1 MKTTL
6 HKLSMQALLVT
17 AAATGT
23 AWAAL
28 PPQTPAQQQAA
39 AAKKAQ
45 ADAQA
50 AKDKE
55 ALAASMDAVAARWRS
70 RAAQQGW
77 KSHAPVAI
85 AAAPAVPATPAAAA
99 AAAPAGAP
107 SGTPPVSRAAEAAN
121 NLALG
126 ATPGHGAAPRS
137 PEALAAAKVPVKSE
151 KLGTAP
157 ASRDVKAAPTQA
169 VPRST
174 GPTVQKGSPDAS
186 KK

>member
-6 HKLSMQALLVT
+6 HKLSMAAVL
-17 AAATGT
+17 AAAFAAGT

-45 ADAQA
+45 ADAQT

-55 ALAASMDAVAARWRS
+55 SLAASMDAVAARWRA

-85 AAAPAVPATPAAAA
+85 AAAPA
-99 AAAPAGAP
+99 APAVAAGAANP
-107 SGTPPVSRAAEAAN
+107 ASGTPPVSRAAEAAN
-121 NLALG
+121 NVALG
-126 ATPGHGAAPRS
+126 ATPGGGAAPRS

-157 ASRDVKAAPTQA
+157 ASRDVKAGPTQA
-169 VPRST
+169 VPHGT

>member
-1 MKTTL
+1 
-6 HKLSMQALLVT
+6 
-17 AAATGT
+17 
-23 AWAAL
+23 
-28 PPQTPAQQQAA
+28 
-39 AAKKAQ
+39 
-45 ADAQA
+45 
-50 AKDKE
+50 
-55 ALAASMDAVAARWRS
+55 VAA
-70 RAAQQGW
+70 
-77 KSHAPVAI
+77 
-85 AAAPAVPATPAAAA
+85 
-99 AAAPAGAP
+99 AP
-107 SGTPPVSRAAEAAN
+107 SGTAPVSRAAEAAN

-126 ATPGHGAAPRS
+126 ATPGNGAAPRS

>member
-6 HKLSMQALLVT
+6 HKLSMRAVLAAAAAVT
-17 AAATGT
+17 AAAAGT

-28 PPQTPAQQQAA
+28 PPPTPAQQQAA
-39 AAKKAQ
+39 AAKKTQ
-45 ADAQA
+45 ADAQT

-55 ALAASMDAVAARWRS
+55 SLAASMDALAARWRA

-77 KSHAPVAI
+77 KSHPPVAI
-85 AAAPAVPATPAAAA
+85 AAA
-99 AAAPAGAP
+99 APAPAP
-107 SGTPPVSRAAEAAN
+107 GTVAAT
-121 NLALG
+121 G
-126 ATPGHGAAPRS
+126 ATAPPGNNPILGSAPGGGAAPGS

-151 KLGTAP
+151 KHGTAP
-157 ASRDVKAAPTQA
+157 ASQDVKAGPTRA
-169 VPRST
+169 VPQGT

>member
-6 HKLSMQALLVT
+6 HKLSMAAFL
-17 AAATGT
+17 AAAFASGT
-23 AWAAL
+23 VRAAL
-28 PPQTPAQQQAA
+28 PPPTPAQQQAA

-45 ADAQA
+45 ADAQT

-55 ALAASMDAVAARWRS
+55 SLASSMDALAARWRA

-77 KSHAPVAI
+77 KSHPPVAI
-85 AAAPAVPATPAAAA
+85 AAAPAAPG
-99 AAAPAGAP
+99 APAVAAGVANP
-107 SGTPPVSRAAEAAN
+107 ASGTPPVSRAAEAAN
-121 NLALG
+121 NVALG
-126 ATPGHGAAPRS
+126 ATPGSGAAPLS

-157 ASRDVKAAPTQA
+157 PSRDVKAGPTQP
-169 VPRST
+169 VPHGT